1 MTQGISGRIL
11 NAHSKN
17 DIKEIDVIFES
28 KGIQYEI
35 NGLKMVLSGNPQNEY
50 RIYRNGKCIQ
60 NNVESEQVSLRVLFS
75 QPFPLTHHIAIDD
88 FANQEAD
95 LYLN

>member
-1 MTQGISGRIL
+1 MAKGINGKIL
-11 NAHSKN
+11 SAHSKN

-35 NGLKMVLSGNPQNEY
+35 IGLKMVLSEQHQIGY
-50 RIYRNGKCIQ
+50 RIYMDGKCTH
-60 NNVESEQVSLRVLFS
+60 NNVEYEQVSLRVLFS
-75 QPFPLTHHIAIDD
+75 QQLLPIHYIAIDD

-95 LYLN
+95 LHLD